1 MRALHTRLRG
11 GPIRTFKSHLE
22 LRDDRGLMGSVS
34 EEDSAALWLNLY
46 LALRFQHHVPRGTG
60 GERPREAL
68 IRRGA
73 SRVEGQCSGE
83 IGQLHGK
90 RKPSVTTFL
99 PFHSSAFPLRLST
112 PPVILNMVLLSHAA
126 LMHVCVRPPVYLCSH
141 LCSYLCMNECTP
153 ACHFVIPVFSS
164 PKHHFSHYWALQQ
177 RAQSR
182 LFSMNKK

>member
-1 MRALHTRLRG
+1 MTQPISGVTFPASRSARRRG
-11 GPIRTFKSHLE
+11 RKT
-22 LRDDRGLMGSVS
+22 
-34 EEDSAALWLNLY
+34 EE
-46 LALRFQHHVPRGTG
+46 PRK
-60 GERPREAL
+60 AL

-99 PFHSSAFPLRLST
+99 PFHSSAFPPRLST

-126 LMHVCVRPPVYLCSH
+126 LMAAACVCVRPCVYLCSH

-153 ACHFVIPVFSS
+153 ACHFVIPVFNS
-164 PKHHFSHYWALQQ
+164 PKHHFSHY
-177 RAQSR
+177 
-182 LFSMNKK
+182 